1 MPIKARIYF
10 WIILAVG
17 AYSGFYTYLG
27 FDIDGFPF
35 KTLIFFV
42 VASFLSEI
50 YQEELLP
57 NLMVSVSGAVYIGA
71 LLIGGLPL
79 AMGVGLLSLLLS
91 ETVIRTSNLIDG
103 ATFFMALEKI
113 GFNTAQIV
121 ISIWVGWLVFR
132 ATGGTSAPFTQPYD
146 YAPPLI
152 AFVAYTVVNISLVSG
167 IISLTEGTSFTYQLK
182 FSLRNLHI
190 QVMSLGVLAI
200 LIAVVYESS
209 PWNLF
214 FVAILLLL
222 VNTSLKGYLEL
233 RRQAKRTFEKMM
245 ELLSKRDPYTHE
257 HSESVGDLTAKI
269 ADEMKVN
276 PEKKEAIVSA
286 ARVHDIGK
294 LGTPDSIL
302 LKPGKLNDEE
312 WEVMKEHPVV
322 GADILSELKIYKDS
336 VDDVRHEHERWD
348 GSGYPDGLESKEIP
362 LGSRIIAVAD
372 VWNALVTERPY
383 RGPLPEEV
391 ALQEINEMAGV
402 KLDPDA
408 VDAFFKIMEG
418 KEE

>member
-1 MPIKARIYF
+1 M
-10 WIILAVG
+10 
-17 AYSGFYTYLG
+17 
-27 FDIDGFPF
+27 
-35 KTLIFFV
+35 
-42 VASFLSEI
+42 
-50 YQEELLP
+50 
-57 NLMVSVSGAVYIGA
+57 
-71 LLIGGLPL
+71 
-79 AMGVGLLSLLLS
+79 
-91 ETVIRTSNLIDG
+91 
-103 ATFFMALEKI
+103 
-113 GFNTAQIV
+113 
-121 ISIWVGWLVFR
+121 
-132 ATGGTSAPFTQPYD
+132 
-146 YAPPLI
+146 PPLI
-152 AFVAYTVVNISLVSG
+152 AFVVYTVVNISLVSG
-167 IISLTEGTSFTYQLK
+167 IITFVEGTSFLYLMR
-182 FSLRNLHI
+182 SYLRNLHI
-190 QVMSLGVLAI
+190 HVLSNGVLAV

-209 PWNLF
+209 PWNLI

-233 RRQAKRTFEKMM
+233 RRQAKRTFEKVM

-322 GADILSELKIYKDS
+322 GANILSELKIYKDS

-348 GSGYPDGLESKEIP
+348 GSGYPDGLEGKEIP